1 MCQLD
6 INIPEEVLY
15 DTKMSRDEARNYI
28 KRLVALDFYSRNG
41 VSIGYCAQIADM
53 PEEDFIKLLSE
64 NRISIFNYSNES
76 EFIEELN
83 NLF

>member
-28 KRLVALDFYSRNG
+28 KRLVALDFYTRNG
-41 VSIGYCAQIADM
+41 VSIGYCAQIAGM
-53 PEEDFIKLLSE
+53 AEEDFIKYLGE
-64 NRISIFNYSNES
+64 HKISVFNYSNES
-76 EFIEELN
+76 DFISELN
-83 NLF
+83 NA

>member
-15 DTKMSRDEARNYI
+15 DTKMSRDEAKNYI
-28 KRLVALDFYSRNG
+28 KRLVALDFYTTNG

-53 PEEDFIKLLSE
+53 SEEDFIKYLGE
-64 NRISIFNYSNES
+64 HKISIFNYSNQS
-76 EFIEELN
+76 DFITELN
-83 NLF
+83 NA